1 MTVTLSW
8 NQPSPLNA
16 VAGSSV
22 TYKFEVRKADG
33 TDTWVDMVDNLS
45 SVSTSLTKDF
55 TMANLKTKAS
65 YVTGNKGNAIKV
77 RITATNVVGTASTAS
92 EANADSAIY
101 QEAPAVYDGTTK
113 ITVNSVTT
121 TTATLSWLDVTAP
134 ADYGYS
140 EITGWK
146 YWYNSTSGTYIEGTT
161 AVSTRTVTLSTPA
174 LTAGTTYSFYI
185 EPLNLYQIATDLTAP
200 RAGTTALTFKTS
212 DLPSPPTDV
221 KAS

>member
-33 TDTWVDMVDNLS
+33 TDNWVDMADNLA

-55 TMANLKTKAS
+55 TMANLKPNAS
-65 YVTGNKGNAIKV
+65 YVAGTDKGNAIKI
-77 RITATNVVGTASTAS
+77 RITATNAIGTASAAS
-92 EANADSAIY
+92 EANADSAVY
-101 QEAPAVYDGTTK
+101 QEEPVVYDGTNK

-146 YWYNSTSGTYIEGTT
+146 YWYNSTSGSFISGTT
-161 AVSTRTVTLSTPA
+161 SASTRTVTLSTPA
-174 LTAGTTYSFYI
+174 LTAGTPYTFYI
-185 EPLNLYQIATDLTAP
+185 EPLNLYQTSSLTAP
-200 RAGTTALTFKTS
+200 RTGTTAEPFTTS